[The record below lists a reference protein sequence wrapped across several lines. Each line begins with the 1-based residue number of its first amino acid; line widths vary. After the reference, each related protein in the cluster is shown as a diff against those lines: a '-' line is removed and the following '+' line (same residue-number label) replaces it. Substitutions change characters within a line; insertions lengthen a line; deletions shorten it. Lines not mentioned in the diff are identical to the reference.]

1 MQFDNDKICKTFKVP
16 AEVIDTIDDQHESRA
31 GKTFTFL
38 VNNAP
43 LGFLKAKNA
52 VAADYLS
59 FLDGAVKAMLCDT
72 ESLEK
77 EANMSGKT
85 IKHANFKTF
94 GALPIRKENEQPK
107 MLCLAVNGQLSVQD
121 SYVQIAKNSAG
132 EPVAL
137 RLDGDIFFSLKQLCK
152 VTLKKL
158 PERSDGVKAAELTFS
173 NGECLVIGTTPGVLF
188 SAIGWATSRSNYQEF
203 WNIPEL

>member
-77 EANMSGKT
+77 KRICQEKPLNM
-85 IKHANFKTF
+85 
-94 GALPIRKENEQPK
+94 P
-107 MLCLAVNGQLSVQD
+107 
-121 SYVQIAKNSAG
+121 
-132 EPVAL
+132 
-137 RLDGDIFFSLKQLCK
+137 
-152 VTLKKL
+152 TLKL
-158 PERSDGVKAAELTFS
+158 LERYLLEKKMS
-173 NGECLVIGTTPGVLF
+173 NPKCFAWQLM
-188 SAIGWATSRSNYQEF
+188 AN
-203 WNIPEL
+203 